1 MEFKDLL
8 KQFADGSADEQAVI
22 EAYEKATE
30 GMIPRSRLNDKNE
43 DIKELQEQ
51 IAKRDE
57 QIVELQK
64 SVKDESE
71 ISKELEE
78 LKQSNAEWSE
88 KYQQSQLNNAIK
100 LAVAKDA
107 INADHVLKLLDTD
120 GLELQE
126 DGSVKGLNE
135 KLETFKNENTH
146 LFGADKPTGKSP
158 QDGNN
163 LTGGITKEQF
173 EQMGVSERE
182 QLFVNDRKT
191 YDQLIQN

>member
-8 KQFADGSADEQAVI
+8 KQFADGSADEQTVI

-100 LAVAKDA
+100 VAVAKDA

-163 LTGGITKEQF
+163 PSGGITKEQF
-173 EQMGVSERE
+173 DQMGIIERE
-182 QLFVNDRKT
+182 QLFINDRKT

>member
-51 IAKRDE
+51 LAKRDE

-120 GLELQE
+120 GLELQD
-126 DGSVKGLNE
+126 DGSVQGLDD
-135 KLETFKNENTH
+135 KLKSFKEENGH

-163 LTGGITKEQF
+163 PTGGITKEQF
-173 EQMGVSERE
+173 DQMGVSERE

>member
-8 KQFADGSADEQAVI
+8 KQFADGSADEQTVI

-51 IAKRDE
+51 LAKRDE
-57 QIVELQK
+57 QIDELQK

-71 ISKELEE
+71 ISKELDE
-78 LKQSNAEWSE
+78 LKQANAEWSD

-107 INADHVLKLLDTD
+107 VNADHVLKLLDVD

-126 DGSVKGLNE
+126 DGTVKGLDD
-135 KLETFKNENTH
+135 KLETFKNENSH

-158 QDGNN
+158 QDGKNPS
-163 LTGGITKEQF
+163 GGITKEQF
-173 EQMGVSERE
+173 EQMGISDRE
-182 QLFVNDRKT
+182 QLFVNDRAT

>member
-51 IAKRDE
+51 LAKRDE

-120 GLELQE
+120 GLELQD
-126 DGSVKGLNE
+126 DGSVKGLDD
-135 KLETFKNENTH
+135 KLKSFKEENGH
-146 LFGADKPTGKSP
+146 LFGADKPIGKSP
-158 QDGNN
+158 QDGDNPS
-163 LTGGITKEQF
+163 GGVTKEQF
-173 EQMGVSERE
+173 KEMSYTEQVNLLNTQPELYNKLSE
-182 QLFVNDRKT
+182 
-191 YDQLIQN
+191 

>member
-8 KQFADGSADEQAVI
+8 KQFADGSADEQTVI

-51 IAKRDE
+51 LAKRDE

-120 GLELQE
+120 GLELQD

-146 LFGADKPTGKSP
+146 LFGADKPSGKSP

-163 LTGGITKEQF
+163 PTGGITKEQF
-173 EQMGVSERE
+173 DQMGVSERE

>member
-8 KQFADGSADEQAVI
+8 KQFADGSADEQTVI

-100 LAVAKDA
+100 VAVAKDA

-163 LTGGITKEQF
+163 PSGGITKEQF
-173 EQMGVSERE
+173 DQMGISERE
-182 QLFVNDRKT
+182 QLFINDRKT

>member
-8 KQFADGSADEQAVI
+8 KQFADGSADEKAVI

-51 IAKRDE
+51 LAKRDE

-163 LTGGITKEQF
+163 PTGGITKEQF
-173 EQMGVSERE
+173 DQMGVSERE

>member
-8 KQFADGSADEQAVI
+8 RQFADGSADEQTVI

-51 IAKRDE
+51 LAKRDE
-57 QIVELQK
+57 QIDELQK

-71 ISKELEE
+71 ISKELDE
-78 LKQSNAEWSE
+78 LKQANAEWSE

-100 LAVAKDA
+100 VAVAKDA
-107 INADHVLKLLDTD
+107 INADHVLKLLDVD

-126 DGSVKGLNE
+126 DGTVKGLDD
-135 KLETFKNENTH
+135 KLETFKSENSH
-146 LFGADKPTGKSP
+146 LFGADKPKGKSP

-163 LTGGITKEQF
+163 PSGGITKEQF
-173 EQMGVSERE
+173 EQMGISDRE
-182 QLFVNDRKT
+182 QLFVNDRAT

>member
-8 KQFADGSADEQAVI
+8 KQFADGSADEQTVI

-51 IAKRDE
+51 LAKRDE

-78 LKQSNAEWSE
+78 LKRSNAEWSE

-135 KLETFKNENTH
+135 KLETFKNENAH

-163 LTGGITKEQF
+163 PTGGITKEHF
-173 EQMGVSERE
+173 DQMDVSERE
-182 QLFVNDRKT
+182 QLFINDRKT

>member
-8 KQFADGSADEQAVI
+8 KQFADGSADEQTVI

-64 SVKDESE
+64 SVKGESE

-163 LTGGITKEQF
+163 PTGGITKEQF
-173 EQMGVSERE
+173 DQMGVSERE
-182 QLFVNDRKT
+182 QLFINDRKT

>member
-8 KQFADGSADEQAVI
+8 KQFADGSADEKTVI

-30 GMIPRSRLNDKNE
+30 GMIPRSRLNDKND

-51 IAKRDE
+51 LTKRDE
-57 QIVELQK
+57 QISELQK
-64 SVKDESE
+64 SVKGESE
-71 ISKELEE
+71 ISKELEQ
-78 LKQSNAEWSE
+78 LKEDNAKWSE

-126 DGSVKGLNE
+126 DGTVKGLDD
-135 KLETFKNENTH
+135 KLETFKNENGH
-146 LFGADKPTGKSP
+146 LFGTEKPTGKSP

-163 LTGGITKEQF
+163 PSGGITKEQF
-173 EQMGVSERE
+173 KEMSYTEQVNLLNTQPEVYNKLSE
-182 QLFVNDRKT
+182 
-191 YDQLIQN
+191 